1 MRRFMA
7 VAALITALAGCGE
20 SKPPAKT
27 VFQPQVEALQ
37 KARAVEQKVLDAAQ
51 VQREN
56 VQRQEAGEK

>member
-7 VAALITALAGCGE
+7 IAVMAALAGCGE
-20 SKPPAKT
+20 NKPPAKT

-51 VQREN
+51 LQREN
-56 VQRQEAGEK
+56 VQRQESGEK

>member
-1 MRRFMA
+1 MRRFVVVVVMMGM
-7 VAALITALAGCGE
+7 LAGCGE
-20 SKPPAKT
+20 GNAPAKT

-51 VQREN
+51 AQREN